1 MRKRRKGLAFMGK
14 KKKVS
19 LPLLIFGAMVLGIIV
34 GVIASGNAEWVKII
48 TTYIKPF
55 GTIFVNLLKAVVV
68 PVVLISIISGVISM
82 EDVKKVGSV
91 GWKTLVYY
99 MGTTAVAIVI
109 GLTVANL
116 FKGAFPELST
126 ADAVYEAKSANF
138 MDTIVNIF
146 PSNMWAS
153 FSNANMLQVIV
164 VALAFGAGILMTGEA
179 AKPVVAI
186 VNSLNEIIMNIMMG
200 VIKLTPIGVFCLM
213 ADTVAVNGP
222 KIISSLAIVLGV
234 CYIAY
239 LIHLLGVY
247 SITIKTMGGMAPGK
261 FLRGMIPAMIM
272 AFTSTSSVATLPVT
286 MDCSKH
292 LGADDEISSFVLPLG
307 ATINMDGTAIY
318 MGVTSIFIASCY
330 TVDLTLAQMAT
341 IIITAT
347 LASIG
352 TAGVSG
358 AGMIMLA
365 MVLESVGLP
374 VAGIG
379 LIVGIDKIFDMGRTT
394 LNIVGDASCAIIVS
408 NWQRKADAKKAAK

>member
-1 MRKRRKGLAFMGK
+1 MKE

-19 LPLLIFGAMVLGIIV
+19 LPLLIFGAMVLGIVV
-34 GVIASGNAEWVKII
+34 GVIASGDAKWVSII
-48 TTYIKPF
+48 STYIKPF

-68 PVVLISIISGVISM
+68 PVVLISIICGMISM
-82 EDVKKVGSV
+82 DDVKKVGSI

-99 MGTTAVAIVI
+99 MGTTAVAIII
-109 GLTVANL
+109 GLAVANL
-116 FKGAFPELST
+116 FKGAFPILET
-126 ADAVYEAKSANF
+126 ADATYEAKSANL

-146 PSNMWAS
+146 PSNMWGS
-153 FSNANMLQVIV
+153 FFNANMLQVIV
-164 VALAFGAGILMTGEA
+164 IALALGAGILVTGEK
-179 AKPVVAI
+179 AKPIVDLVSAANEVV
-186 VNSLNEIIMNIMMG
+186 MNIMLG

-234 CYIAY
+234 AYIGY
-239 LIHLLGVY
+239 LFHLLVVY
-247 SITIKTMGGMAPGK
+247 SITVKTMGGLAPGK

-286 MDCSKH
+286 MDCSKR
-292 LGADDEISSFVLPLG
+292 LGADEEISSFVLPLG

-318 MGVTSIFIASCY
+318 MGVTSVFIACCY
-330 TVDLTLAQMAT
+330 NVDLTLAQMAT

-394 LNIVGDASCAIIVS
+394 LNIVGDASCAVIVS
-408 NWQRKADAKKAAK
+408 NWQRRADAKKAAK

>member
-1 MRKRRKGLAFMGK
+1 MEK
-14 KKKVS
+14 KKKIS
-19 LPLLIFGAMVLGIIV
+19 LPMWIFLAMAAGIIAGIV
-34 GVIASGNAEWVKII
+34 ASGNPDWVAFV
-48 TTYIKPF
+48 TTYVKPW

-68 PVVLISIISGVISM
+68 PVVLVSIVCGMISM

-91 GWKTLVYY
+91 GWKTVVYY
-99 MGTTAVAIVI
+99 MCTTAVAIII
-109 GLTVANL
+109 GLFVANL
-116 FKGAFPELST
+116 FKGLFPILDT
-126 ADAVYEAKSANF
+126 ADAVYEAKSAKF

-146 PSNMWAS
+146 PSNMWSS
-153 FSNANMLQVIV
+153 FMNANMLQVIV
-164 VALAFGAGILMTGEA
+164 VSLALGAGILVTGEK
-179 AKPVVAI
+179 AKPVEVFF
-186 VNSLNEIIMNIMMG
+186 NSLNEVIMNIMMG
-200 VIKLTPIGVFCLM
+200 VIRLTPIGVFCLM

-222 KIISSLAIVLGV
+222 KIIGSLAIVLGV
-234 CYIAY
+234 AYIAY

-247 SITIKTMGGMAPGK
+247 SITVKTMGNLSPKEFLSGMV
-261 FLRGMIPAMIM
+261 PAMIM

-286 MDCSKH
+286 MDCSKN
-292 LGADDEISSFVLPLG
+292 LGADEEVSSFVLPLG

-318 MGVTSIFIASCY
+318 MGVTSIFIATCY
-330 TVDLTLAQMAT
+330 GVDLTLAQMAT
-341 IIITAT
+341 IIVTAT

-408 NWQRKADAKKAAK
+408 NWQRKAEAKASK

>member
-1 MRKRRKGLAFMGK
+1 MEK
-14 KKKVS
+14 KKIS
-19 LPLLIFGAMVLGIIV
+19 LPLLIFIAMAAGIV
-34 GVIASGNAEWVKII
+34 AGLIAAMNPAWVSFI

-68 PVVLISIISGVISM
+68 PVVLLSIICGMISM
-82 EDVKKVGSV
+82 DDVKKVGSI

-99 MGTTAVAIVI
+99 MCTTAVAIII

-116 FKGAFPELST
+116 FKGAFPLLET
-126 ADAVYEAKSANF
+126 ADAAYEAKSANF

-146 PSNMWAS
+146 PSNMWSA
-153 FSNANMLQVIV
+153 FFNANMLQVIV
-164 VALAFGAGILMTGEA
+164 IALALGAGILATGEN
-179 AKPVVAI
+179 AKPVVVL
-186 VNSLNEIIMNIMMG
+186 VNSANEIVMNVMMM

-222 KIISSLAIVLGV
+222 KIIGSLAIVLGV
-234 CYIAY
+234 AYIGY
-239 LIHLLGVY
+239 IFHLVVIY
-247 SITIKTMGGMAPGK
+247 SLTIKTMGGMAPGK

-286 MDCSKH
+286 MDCSNR
-292 LGADDEISSFVLPLG
+292 LGADEEISSFVLPLG

-318 MGVTSIFIASCY
+318 MGVTSIFIA
-330 TVDLTLAQMAT
+330 TVYGVELTVAQMAT

-394 LNIVGDASCAIIVS
+394 LNIVGDASCAVIVS
-408 NWQRKADAKKAAK
+408 NWQRKVEAKKTAK

>member
-1 MRKRRKGLAFMGK
+1 MEK

-34 GVIASGNAEWVKII
+34 GVAASTNADAVAFIS
-48 TTYIKPF
+48 TYIKPF

-68 PVVLISIISGVISM
+68 PVVLISIICGMISM

-99 MGTTAVAIVI
+99 MCTTAVAIVI
-109 GLTVANL
+109 GLVVANL
-116 FKGAFPELST
+116 FKGAFPILET
-126 ADAVYEAKSANF
+126 AEASYEAKSANF

-146 PSNMWAS
+146 PSNPWNS
-153 FSNANMLQVIV
+153 FFNANMLQVIV
-164 VALAFGAGILMTGEA
+164 IAVAFGAGILVTGEK
-179 AKPVVAI
+179 AKPVADLM
-186 VNSLNEIIMNIMMG
+186 NSLNEVIMNVMLG

-222 KIISSLAIVLGV
+222 KIISSLAIVLAV
-234 CYIAY
+234 CYLAY

-247 SITIKTMGGMAPGK
+247 SFTIKTMGGMAPGK

-292 LGADDEISSFVLPLG
+292 LGADEEISSFVLPLG

-330 TVDLTLAQMAT
+330 NVDLTLAQMAT
-341 IIITAT
+341 IIVTAT

-365 MVLESVGLP
+365 MVLESVNLP

-394 LNIVGDASCAIIVS
+394 LNITGDASCAVIVT
-408 NWQRKADAKKAAK
+408 NWEKKVAAKKAEK

>member
-1 MRKRRKGLAFMGK
+1 MEK

-19 LPLLIFGAMVLGIIV
+19 LPLLIFGAMVLGTLVGIV
-34 GVIASGNAEWVKII
+34 ASGNEAWVAII
-48 TTYIKPF
+48 STYVKPF

-68 PVVLISIISGVISM
+68 PVVLLSIICGMISM
-82 EDVKKVGSV
+82 DDVKKVGSV

-99 MGTTAVAIVI
+99 MCTTAVAIVI
-109 GLTVANL
+109 GLVVANL
-116 FKGAFPELST
+116 FKGAFPLLET
-126 ADAVYEAKSANF
+126 ADAAYEAKSANF

-146 PSNMWAS
+146 PSNMWSA
-153 FSNANMLQVIV
+153 FFNANMLQVIV
-164 VALAFGAGILMTGEA
+164 IALSLGAGILVTGEN
-179 AKPVVAI
+179 AKPIVVL
-186 VNSLNEIIMNIMMG
+186 VNSANEIVMNVMMG

-234 CYIAY
+234 AYIGY

-247 SITIKTMGGMAPGK
+247 SITVKTMGGMTPGK
-261 FLRGMIPAMIM
+261 FLKGMVPAIIM

-286 MDCSKH
+286 MDCCKH
-292 LGADDEISSFVLPLG
+292 MGADDEISSFVLPLG

-318 MGVTSIFIASCY
+318 MGVTSVFIAACY
-330 TVDLTLAQMAT
+330 GVDLTLAQMAT

-394 LNIVGDASCAIIVS
+394 LNIVGDASCAVIVS
-408 NWQRKADAKKAAK
+408 NWERKAAAKKAAK

>member
-1 MRKRRKGLAFMGK
+1 MEK

-34 GVIASGNAEWVKII
+34 GGCASVNENAVVFIS
-48 TTYIKPF
+48 TYIKPF

-68 PVVLISIISGVISM
+68 PVVLISIVCGMISM

-99 MGTTAVAIVI
+99 MCTTAVAIVI
-109 GLTVANL
+109 GLVVANL
-116 FKGAFPELST
+116 FKGVFPVLET
-126 ADAVYEAKSANF
+126 ADAAYEAKSANF

-146 PSNMWAS
+146 PSNMWSA
-153 FSNANMLQVIV
+153 FFNANMLQVIV
-164 VALAFGAGILMTGEA
+164 IALALGAGILVTGEA
-179 AKPVVAI
+179 AKPVVVL
-186 VNSLNEIIMNIMMG
+186 VNSLNEIIMNVMMG

-222 KIISSLAIVLGV
+222 QIIGSLAMVLGV
-234 CYIAY
+234 CYIGY

-247 SITIKTMGGMAPGK
+247 SLTIKTMGGMAPGK
-261 FLRGMIPAMIM
+261 FLRGMIPAIIM

-286 MDCSKH
+286 MDCSRH
-292 LGADDEISSFVLPLG
+292 LGADDEIASFVLPLG

-318 MGVTSIFIASCY
+318 MGVTSVFIASCY
-330 TVDLTLAQMAT
+330 GVDLTLAQMAT

-379 LIVGIDKIFDMGRTT
+379 LIVGVDKIFDMGRTT
-394 LNIVGDASCAIIVS
+394 LNITGDASCAVIVT
-408 NWQRKADAKKAAK
+408 NWEKKAAAKKAAQ

>member
-1 MRKRRKGLAFMGK
+1 MKE

-19 LPLLIFGAMVLGIIV
+19 LPLLIFGAMVLGIVV
-34 GVIASGNAEWVKII
+34 GVIASGDAKWVSII
-48 TTYIKPF
+48 STYIKPF

-68 PVVLISIISGVISM
+68 PVVLISIICGMISM
-82 EDVKKVGSV
+82 DDVKKVGSI

-99 MGTTAVAIVI
+99 MGTTAVAIII
-109 GLTVANL
+109 GLAVANL
-116 FKGAFPELST
+116 FKGAFPILET
-126 ADAVYEAKSANF
+126 ADATYEAKSSNL

-146 PSNMWAS
+146 PSNMWGA
-153 FSNANMLQVIV
+153 FFNANMLQVIV
-164 VALAFGAGILMTGEA
+164 IAVAFGAAILVTGEK
-179 AKPVVAI
+179 AKPVVDLMNA
-186 VNSLNEIIMNIMMG
+186 LNEVVMNVMLG

-239 LIHLLGVY
+239 LLHLFGVY
-247 SITIKTMGGMAPGK
+247 SFTIKTMGGMAPGK
-261 FLRGMIPAMIM
+261 FHRGMIPAMIM

-286 MDCSKH
+286 MDCAKH
-292 LGADDEISSFVLPLG
+292 LGADEDVSSFVLPLG

-318 MGVTSIFIASCY
+318 MGVTSVFIACCY
-330 TVDLTLAQMAT
+330 NVDLTLAQMAT

-394 LNIVGDASCAIIVS
+394 LNIVGDASCAVIVS
-408 NWQRKADAKKAAK
+408 NWQRKAEAKKAAK

>member
-1 MRKRRKGLAFMGK
+1 MEK

-19 LPLLIFGAMVLGIIV
+19 LPLLIFGAMVLGILV
-34 GVIASGNAEWVKII
+34 GWVSAGNERAVLAIS
-48 TTYIKPF
+48 TYIKPF

-68 PVVLISIISGVISM
+68 PVVLVSIISGVISM

-109 GLTVANL
+109 GLAVANL
-116 FKGAFPELST
+116 FKGAFPILET
-126 ADAVYEAKSANF
+126 ADAAYEAKSANF

-164 VALAFGAGILMTGEA
+164 VALAFGAGILVTGEA

-234 CYIAY
+234 AYIGY
-239 LIHLLGVY
+239 IFHLLVVY
-247 SITIKTMGGMAPGK
+247 SITVKTMGDMAPGK

-330 TVDLTLAQMAT
+330 NVDLTIAQMAT

-352 TAGVSG
+352 TAGVPG

>member
-1 MRKRRKGLAFMGK
+1 ME

-19 LPLLIFGAMVLGIIV
+19 LSLLIFAAMAAGIV
-34 GVIASGNAEWVKII
+34 AGLIAAGNPAWV
-48 TTYIKPF
+48 TFVSTYIKPF

-68 PVVLISIISGVISM
+68 PVVLISIICGMISM
-82 EDVKKVGSV
+82 DDVKRVGSI

-99 MGTTAVAIVI
+99 MGTTAVAIII

-116 FKGAFPELST
+116 FKGAFPLLET
-126 ADAVYEAKSANF
+126 ADAAYEAKSANF

-146 PSNMWAS
+146 PSNMWSA
-153 FSNANMLQVIV
+153 FFNANMLQVIV
-164 VALAFGAGILMTGEA
+164 IALALGAGILVTGEG
-179 AKPVVAI
+179 AKPVVVL
-186 VNSLNEIIMNIMMG
+186 VNSLNDVVMNVMMM

-222 KIISSLAIVLGV
+222 KIIGSLAIVLGV
-234 CYIAY
+234 AYIGY
-239 LIHLLGVY
+239 IFHLVVVY
-247 SITIKTMGGMAPGK
+247 SLTVKTMGGMAPGK

-286 MDCSKH
+286 MDCSNR
-292 LGADDEISSFVLPLG
+292 LGAEEEISSFVLPLG

-318 MGVTSIFIASCY
+318 MGVTSIFIATVY
-330 TVDLTLAQMAT
+330 GVDLTVSQMAT
-341 IIITAT
+341 IIVTAT

-408 NWQRKADAKKAAK
+408 NWQRKVEAKKAAK

>member
-1 MRKRRKGLAFMGK
+1 MEK

-19 LPLLIFGAMVLGIIV
+19 LPLLIFGAMVLGIVVGIV
-34 GVIASGNAEWVKII
+34 AAPNAAAVSFI

-68 PVVLISIISGVISM
+68 PVVLLSIICGMISM
-82 EDVKKVGSV
+82 DDVKKVGSV

-99 MGTTAVAIVI
+99 MCTTAVAIVI
-109 GLTVANL
+109 GLVVANL
-116 FKGAFPELST
+116 FKGAFPLLET
-126 ADAVYEAKSANF
+126 ADAAYEAKSANF

-146 PSNMWAS
+146 PSNMWSA
-153 FSNANMLQVIV
+153 FFNANMLQVIV
-164 VALAFGAGILMTGEA
+164 IALSLGAGILVTGEN
-179 AKPVVAI
+179 AKPIVVL
-186 VNSLNEIIMNIMMG
+186 VNSANEIVMNVMMG

-234 CYIAY
+234 AYIGY

-247 SITIKTMGGMAPGK
+247 SITVKTMGGMTPGK
-261 FLRGMIPAMIM
+261 FLKGMVPAIIM

-286 MDCSKH
+286 MDCCKH
-292 LGADDEISSFVLPLG
+292 MGADDEISSFVLPLG

-318 MGVTSIFIASCY
+318 MGVTSVFIAACY
-330 TVDLTLAQMAT
+330 GVDLTLAQMAT

-394 LNIVGDASCAIIVS
+394 LNIVGDASCAVIVS
-408 NWQRKADAKKAAK
+408 NWERKAAAKKAAK

>member
-1 MRKRRKGLAFMGK
+1 MKE

-19 LPLLIFGAMVLGIIV
+19 LPLLIFGAMVLGVVV
-34 GVIASGNAEWVKII
+34 GWLSAGNEAAVAVIS
-48 TTYIKPF
+48 TYIKPF

-68 PVVLISIISGVISM
+68 PVVLVSITCGIISM
-82 EDVKKVGSV
+82 DDVKKVGSI

-99 MGTTAVAIVI
+99 MGTTAVAIII
-109 GLTVANL
+109 GLAVANL
-116 FKGAFPELST
+116 FKGAFPILET
-126 ADAVYEAKSANF
+126 TDVTYEAKSSNI

-146 PSNMWAS
+146 PSNIWSS
-153 FSNANMLQVIV
+153 FVNANMLQVIV
-164 VALAFGAGILMTGEA
+164 VAVALGAGILVTGEK
-179 AKPVVAI
+179 AKPVVELL
-186 VNSLNEIIMNIMMG
+186 NSLNEVIMNIMLG
-200 VIKLTPIGVFCLM
+200 VIKVTPIGVFCLM

-222 KIISSLAIVLGV
+222 KIIGSLAIVLGV

-239 LIHLLGVY
+239 LIHLFGVY

-261 FLRGMIPAMIM
+261 FHRGMIPAMIM

-286 MDCSKH
+286 MDCAKH
-292 LGADDEISSFVLPLG
+292 LGADEDVSSFVLPLG

-318 MGVTSIFIASCY
+318 MGVTSIFIATCY
-330 TVDLTLAQMAT
+330 SAELTLAQMAT

-394 LNIVGDASCAIIVS
+394 LNIVGDASCAVIVS